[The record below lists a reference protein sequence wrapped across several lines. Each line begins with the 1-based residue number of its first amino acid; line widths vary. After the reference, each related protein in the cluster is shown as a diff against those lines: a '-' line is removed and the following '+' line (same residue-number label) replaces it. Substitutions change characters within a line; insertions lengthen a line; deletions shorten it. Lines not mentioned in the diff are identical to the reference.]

1 MTPRS
6 KDLVIVIDQ
15 SSQMGSNYRDNR
27 LLAYAQK
34 AASTVIDTLNIRDR
48 VGALATDTLNIRDRV
63 GVLAGDTL
71 NIGDRVGV
79 LAAGTE

>member
-48 VGALATDTLNIRDRV
+48 VGALAAER
-63 GVLAGDTL
+63 
-71 NIGDRVGV
+71 
-79 LAAGTE
+79 